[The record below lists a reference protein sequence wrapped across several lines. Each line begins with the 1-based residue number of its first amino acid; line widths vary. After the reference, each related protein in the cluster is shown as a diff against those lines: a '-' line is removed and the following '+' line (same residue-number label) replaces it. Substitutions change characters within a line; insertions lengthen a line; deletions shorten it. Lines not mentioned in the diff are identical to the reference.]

1 MAKIQKVETTHY
13 VYEYELSD
21 EELKLYQ
28 ENEDEFWE
36 QWDEDNWGDY
46 YMDVDST
53 PTEINLI
60 EE

>member
-1 MAKIQKVETTHY
+1 MTKIQKVETTHY

-36 QWDEDNWGDY
+36 QWNEDNWGDY

-53 PTEINLI
+53 PLEINLI